1 MSIENL
7 QIYPIGKNIN
17 INSVLMLNNKYQ
29 KQTTYAKII
38 QKFNILIKE
47 YNCDYKKYNCNKSI
61 LERVIL

>member
-38 QKFNILIKE
+38 QKFNILIKGI
-47 YNCDYKKYNCNKSI
+47 KNK
-61 LERVIL
+61 RRHKFKQGR